1 MDQAI
6 LQFIQEHLRNGWSDA
21 FFTAITF
28 LGDSGIIWI
37 AFSLC
42 LVCSKTYR
50 RQGLVLLAVLAITF
64 LVGDVVLKNW
74 IQRPRPFQ
82 EMPVELLIPPPESFS
97 FPSGHTSSSFA
108 AASVIYRIRKSW
120 GIAAF
125 ILAVLIGFSRLFL
138 FVHYPTDVLAGA
150 VLGLL
155 VGNLMCFCIG
165 KRKGWKWGK

>member
-1 MDQAI
+1 M
-6 LQFIQEHLRNGWSDA
+6 
-21 FFTAITF
+21 
-28 LGDSGIIWI
+28 
-37 AFSLC
+37 
-42 LVCSKTYR
+42 
-50 RQGLVLLAVLAITF
+50 LLAVLAITF

-108 AASVIYRIRKSW
+108 AASVIYRVRKSW

-155 VGNLMCFCIG
+155 VGNLVCFCIG

>member
-50 RQGLVLLAVLAITF
+50 RQGLVLLVVLAITF

-97 FPSGHTSSSFA
+97 FPSGH
-108 AASVIYRIRKSW
+108 K
-120 GIAAF
+120 
-125 ILAVLIGFSRLFL
+125 IGRAH
-138 FVHYPTDVLAGA
+138 V
-150 VLGLL
+150 
-155 VGNLMCFCIG
+155 
-165 KRKGWKWGK
+165 

>member
-108 AASVIYRIRKSW
+108 AASVIYRVRKSW

-150 VLGLL
+150 VSVSYTHLTLPTKL
-155 VGNLMCFCIG
+155 EV
-165 KRKGWKWGK
+165 